1 MSEQLNRLTALF
13 QRNAD
18 LFVTVAL
25 FGILGLLIVPVP
37 PWAMDV
43 LLTMSI
49 GLALLILL
57 TVVYVREPSEFSVF
71 PTILLA
77 ATLLRLG
84 LNIASTRLILLE
96 GYAGKVIESFGNFV
110 VGGNYVVGGVIFAI
124 LVIINFIV
132 ITKGAGR
139 IAEVSAR
146 FTLDAMPG
154 KQMAIDADLNAGL
167 IDEVAARD
175 RREAIAK
182 EADFYGS
189 MDGAS
194 KFVRGDAVAGLLI
207 TAVNV
212 VGGIAIGIF
221 QRGLTVTDAMSRY
234 TLLSI
239 GDGLVSQVPAL
250 IISLAAGVLVTRSS
264 GDNDLSEHVGRQLT
278 TYPRA
283 LMMAGGMLGL
293 MAFVPGLPFIPF
305 AALGGGSFLL
315 ARQMMKKAGAEARE
329 SKLAALAGA
338 GGGGATEALPGASG
352 QGGAA
357 AGSSDAGDKLVRAL
371 HTDILAVE
379 LGYGLLSLADPK
391 GDGDLTVRIRELR
404 QALAEELGMLIPP
417 IVVRDNLELP
427 SERYRILM
435 RGKVIGESE
444 LLPNRFLAIGEE
456 AQQAKLSGVPTT
468 EPAFGLSA
476 LWIND
481 GDRRDAEVSG
491 LTVVDPKSILITHL
505 AEVLKKNAS
514 LLLNREDVQQMI
526 DVVKS
531 RHPTLIQELIPDL
544 ASIGLIQR
552 ILGNLLA
559 ERIPLKPL
567 NVILETLA
575 DFAPITKHPDELTE
589 QIRRRLS
596 IYYVEQFLNDEGE
609 LPVITLAPE
618 LEAAL
623 AGQVQKGPT
632 EFALMVDPA
641 TTQHLV
647 ERLQG
652 FERLIGQG
660 EAAPVLLLSAELR
673 GAFRRFFGAHLP
685 RFACLSYVEVPADVR
700 IQSIGSVPAP
710 AARGASAA

>member
-1 MSEQLNRLTALF
+1 MNAQIDRIGGLL

-18 LFVTVAL
+18 LLVTL
-25 FGILGLLIVPVP
+25 GIFGILGLLIMPIP
-37 PWAMDV
+37 PWMMD
-43 LLTMSI
+43 LFLTLSL
-49 GLALLILL
+49 GLSLVVLL
-57 TVVYVREPSEFSVF
+57 TVVYIRNPSEFSVF
-71 PTILLA
+71 PTVLLA
-77 ATLLRLG
+77 VTLLRLG

-96 GYAGKVIESFGNFV
+96 GYAGQVIEAFGSFV
-110 VGGNYVVGGVIFAI
+110 VGGNYVVGGIVFVI

-167 IDEVAARD
+167 IDENTARE
-175 RREAIAK
+175 RRESIAK

-207 TAVNV
+207 TGVNV
-212 VGGIAIGIF
+212 IGGIMIGIL
-221 QRGLTVTDAMSRY
+221 QRDMSVTEAMSLY

-239 GDGLVSQVPAL
+239 GDGLISQIPAL
-250 IISLAAGVLVTRSS
+250 IISLAAGLLVTRSS
-264 GDNDLSEHVGRQLT
+264 GDSDLSEHMRTQLT

-283 LMMAGGMLGL
+283 LMTAGAMLGV
-293 MAFVPGLPFIPF
+293 MAVLPGLPFIPF
-305 AALGGGSFLL
+305 AALGGGSVLL
-315 ARQMMKKAGAEARE
+315 ARRLQNQTRQEKTVALEARKKAEADGLPGPDGRRG
-329 SKLAALAGA
+329 GA
-338 GGGGATEALPGASG
+338 GGES
-352 QGGAA
+352 
-357 AGSSDAGDKLVRAL
+357 GDKLVEAL
-371 HTDILAVE
+371 HTDVLAVE
-379 LGYGLLSLADPK
+379 LGYGLLSLADPRAE
-391 GDGDLTVRIRELR
+391 GDLTVRIRELR
-404 QALAEELGMLIPP
+404 HALADELGMLVPP

-435 RGKVIGESE
+435 RGKVIGEAE

-456 AQQAKLSGVPTT
+456 TDRTKLSGVPTV

-476 LWIND
+476 MWITEAE
-481 GDRRDAEVSG
+481 RRTAEIG
-491 LTVVDPKSILITHL
+491 GMTVVDPKSILITHL
-505 AEVLKKNAS
+505 AEVLKRNAS

-531 RHPTLIQELIPDL
+531 RHPTLVQELIPDL

-559 ERIPLKPL
+559 ERVPLKPL
-567 NVILETLA
+567 TVILETIA

-589 QIRRRLS
+589 QVRRRLS
-596 IYYVEQFLNDEGE
+596 IYFIESLVSEDRE

-618 LEAAL
+618 LEQML
-623 AGQVQKGPT
+623 AGQIHKGPT
-632 EFALMVDPA
+632 ELSLVIDPH

-647 ERLQG
+647 ERLEG
-652 FERLIGQG
+652 FDRLVGPG
-660 EAAPVLLLSAELR
+660 DTPPALLVSAEIR
-673 GAFRRFFGAHLP
+673 VAFRRFFGGHLP
-685 RFACLSYVEVPADVR
+685 RLTCLSYIELPADVK
-700 IQSIGSVPAP
+700 IQSLGVVPPAP
-710 AARGASAA
+710 ARQQKRSA